1 MRKVF
6 VNYTNILKGSWRVTT
21 FPCTYFANRGRET
34 EAVTPRWASVPGGE
48 PWKQGLKV
56 GLLCA

>member
-1 MRKVF
+1 MF
-6 VNYTNILKGSWRVTT
+6 VNYTNILNGSWRVTT
-21 FPCTYFANRGRET
+21 FPCTDF